1 MLKNKDEKDAMFDR
15 FLKLIT
21 FCCAIVVIG
30 KILNVVIVYKVL
42 LDFVMFLIVT
52 YFTCCVAFIMKKIPV
67 TNYIFNVIE
76 SRAQLYKFQWNKLI
90 KKYQFVGHYN
100 SFSWGG
106 GMTWESN
113 IHKSRWG

>member
-30 KILNVVIVYKVL
+30 KILNVVIVNKVL

-76 SRAQLYKFQWNKLI
+76 SRAQLYKFQ
-90 KKYQFVGHYN
+90 
-100 SFSWGG
+100 
-106 GMTWESN
+106 
-113 IHKSRWG
+113 